1 MLACGDGR
9 RTYSGRVSTSAQH
22 ERDQAIAKVSRL
34 QKELLA
40 QLTANTVLAE
50 VERVGEMDTLIA
62 KAEELLG
69 TEVVAE
75 QAERRLV
82 RERLEAQ
89 HAAVQRTAVQFA
101 AAPVLVAMVTG
112 ALVLFE
118 AVGPAWLA
126 PAIPLFGAGL
136 RIAFGQVRCTSDA
149 IRARKRA
156 TSAGVGAAALTA
168 LALIPWPSAPASVVL
183 IVLAVLAVIGT
194 VALLVS
200 ENRVPGESA

>member
-1 MLACGDGR
+1 MTTA
-9 RTYSGRVSTSAQH
+9 AQH

-40 QLTANTVLAE
+40 QLTANNALAE
-50 VERVGEMDTLIA
+50 VERVAAMDKLIGT
-62 KAEELLG
+62 AEELVS

-82 RERLEAQ
+82 RAQLEAR
-89 HAAVQRTAVQFA
+89 HAAVQRSAVQFA
-101 AAPVLVAMVTG
+101 AAPVLVAMIAG

-136 RIAFGQVRCTSDA
+136 RVAFGPVRFTDDA

-156 TSAGVGAAALTA
+156 AAAGVGAAALTGM
-168 LALIPWPSAPASVVL
+168 ALIPWPSQPASIVL
-183 IVLAVLAVIGT
+183 IVLAVLAVAGT
-194 VALLVS
+194 IFLLVS

>member
-1 MLACGDGR
+1 
-9 RTYSGRVSTSAQH
+9 VSTSAQH

-40 QLTANTVLAE
+40 ELTANTVLAE
-50 VERVGEMDTLIA
+50 VERVEAMDKLIGA
-62 KAEELLG
+62 AEELMS

-82 RERLEAQ
+82 RERLEAR
-89 HAAVQRTAVQFA
+89 HGAVQRTAVQFA
-101 AAPVLVAMVTG
+101 AAPVLVAMVAG

-118 AVGPAWLA
+118 AIGPLWLV

-136 RIAFGQVRCTSDA
+136 RIAFGQVRCTEDA

-156 TSAGVGAAALTA
+156 TAAGAGAAALTA

-183 IVLAVLAVIGT
+183 IVLAAVAVIGA
-194 VALLVS
+194 VALLAS
-200 ENRVPGESA
+200 ENRVSGESA

>member
-1 MLACGDGR
+1 M
-9 RTYSGRVSTSAQH
+9 TTSAQH
-22 ERDQAIAKVSRL
+22 ERDQATAKVSRL

-40 QLTANTVLAE
+40 QLNANTVLAE
-50 VERVGEMDTLIA
+50 VERVEAMDKLIGM
-62 KAEELLG
+62 AEEMLS

-82 RERLEAQ
+82 RERLEAR

-101 AAPVLVAMVTG
+101 AAPVLVAMVAG

-118 AVGPAWLA
+118 AIGPLWLV

-156 TSAGVGAAALTA
+156 STAGVGAAALTA
-168 LALIPWPSAPASVVL
+168 LALVPWPSAPASVVL

>member
-1 MLACGDGR
+1 
-9 RTYSGRVSTSAQH
+9 VSTSAQH

-40 QLTANTVLAE
+40 ELTANTVLAE
-50 VERVGEMDTLIA
+50 VERVEAMDKLIGA
-62 KAEELLG
+62 AEELLS

-82 RERLEAQ
+82 RERLEAR
-89 HAAVQRTAVQFA
+89 HAAVQRSAVQFA
-101 AAPVLVAMVTG
+101 AAPVLVAMVAG

-118 AVGPAWLA
+118 AIAPLWLV
-126 PAIPLFGAGL
+126 PAIPLFAAGL
-136 RIAFGQVRCTSDA
+136 RIAFGQVRCTEDA

-156 TSAGVGAAALTA
+156 TAAGVGAAALTA

-183 IVLAVLAVIGT
+183 VVLAVLAVTGT